1 MYEATDSR
9 LNAGGH
15 VVFIIIL
22 TYNEVHCVSCAVA
35 CFCRG
40 LDIEDFRGTADLRPT
55 GRVKGAKSMRAC
67 KGDKEIMDRD
77 LLLLWFLV

>member
-22 TYNEVHCVSCAVA
+22 IYNEVHCVSCAVA

-55 GRVKGAKSMRAC
+55 GRVKGAKSMRGC
-67 KGDKEIMDRD
+67 I
-77 LLLLWFLV
+77 